1 MPDWQLNFCDIF
13 EVKETSRRKKKK
25 FNMSGN
31 DMHDEDQVPDMDH
44 VQPGARNDD
53 YVSETSVYYSTTVR

>member
-1 MPDWQLNFCDIF
+1 
-13 EVKETSRRKKKK
+13 
-25 FNMSGN
+25 MSGN